1 MKYVLTVSPRVHD
14 LNSSWQMMAP
24 KSIYR
29 DLIRLHAICFGVLY
43 LLWANYGAKCQLN
56 KGIIFVFVSGFSRDK
71 HLTRSV
77 SVCYIGFISQDLR
90 SDAHISVSQ
99 VSHIHTFYWAGPY
112 CSLGL
117 DITAGNL
124 KSMEFSR
131 YYMGSISSHFSLKE
145 RRVRNEWPS
154 K

>member
-1 MKYVLTVSPRVHD
+1 MRAL
-14 LNSSWQMMAP
+14 

-71 HLTRSV
+71 YLMRSV

-99 VSHIHTFYWAGPY
+99 VSHIHTFY
-112 CSLGL
+112 
-117 DITAGNL
+117 
-124 KSMEFSR
+124 
-131 YYMGSISSHFSLKE
+131 
-145 RRVRNEWPS
+145 
-154 K
+154 